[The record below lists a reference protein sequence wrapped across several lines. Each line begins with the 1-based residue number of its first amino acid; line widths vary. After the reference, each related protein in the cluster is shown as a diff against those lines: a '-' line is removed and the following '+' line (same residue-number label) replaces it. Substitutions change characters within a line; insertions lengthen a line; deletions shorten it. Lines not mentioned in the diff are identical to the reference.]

1 MYAVNDENYKPF
13 TLMVQGVFITL
24 ELCYFAEM
32 EGLKSHFFFIAMIKN
47 KYLLHNI
54 KRKTNVYC
62 IILIRDK
69 YLL

>member
-24 ELCYFAEM
+24 ELCYFTEM
-32 EGLKSHFFFIAMIKN
+32 EGLKSHFIFIAMIKN

-54 KRKTNVYC
+54 K
-62 IILIRDK
+62 
-69 YLL
+69 